1 MSTLNSRKV
10 KRQPLE
16 QAMVALMQ
24 DVTATADQVDIQL
37 QRELASLNML
47 SWALSQSLDLDQ
59 VLTMALETSL
69 RVVGGLAGGVYLL
82 EGEPG
87 EFRLRAHITLAAAQV
102 EYVPSIRYD
111 HPFARHA
118 IDSGGPQQVDWC
130 QLVSG
135 PGQAAGE
142 VEAEAPTGQPICVCV
157 PLAARNRVQG
167 LMAVLTEEMT
177 PDQALMLRVM
187 GQHIGV
193 AIDNAQLYRRA
204 QQDARRLRHEAER
217 WNALNRAALAVTGT
231 RSEQAVY
238 DTITRTLCELG
249 LSAVICAVEA
259 NAAPESE
266 ADDFVVVS
274 VATPAPR
281 LIAAL
286 ERLMGRP
293 LVGFRFPV
301 SRASPYYQTLR
312 NNQTEVVVP
321 VVGGALGP
329 LPEIF
334 SRLTP
339 GLIRRL
345 GLSCVISAP
354 LRVNEQLSAVLA
366 VGSGDLTVEDV
377 PAITSFARHA
387 SAAVENARLLET
399 ERRQRQEADMLRD
412 LVVTVNSTLD
422 LDQVLELAVRR
433 LQILHQA
440 TACSV
445 SFLEED
451 GQTFVFKATTDPA
464 LDVTQRITFS
474 AAHSIAGQAIR
485 ERRVQIANDVR
496 PAEQLGSLSQPTG
509 ALASTRSLLT
519 APLFAGD
526 RPLGVIQVLS
536 ASPNAFSAADAQLL
550 ATTAALL
557 ETAVARAR
565 AYAQAIQL
573 VNSERRQREVAETLR
588 QVAGLINASLD
599 LDTVLNR
606 ILEQLSQVVDFDS
619 ASLML
624 VTGDQLTMRAIHGF
638 SDPESVLAIRS
649 AIKDNL
655 LFQEMLASRRPI
667 VIADVRKDPR
677 YRVWAGAETIR
688 SWIGVPLL
696 VRDQVI
702 GQLAVDRRRSEVP
715 YEAQDAEL
723 VFAFAQQA
731 ANAIA
736 NAQLFEA
743 EHHQRQMAEAL
754 REVAATI
761 NASLDRDAVLSRIM
775 EQLRRVVRFDSAC
788 ALLVDGDEL
797 VFSSGLG
804 FDDLESLIGQRLPL
818 GGDDPLARVFK
829 QRTPLLIADVQNDP
843 SWAGWPAADRV
854 RGWLGV
860 PLIVGERVI
869 GVLAIDSFQPDAY
882 SDKDV
887 QLARAFADHAANAIQ
902 NAWLYQAAEEARQFS
917 DSLREIGASLVSTLD
932 LDEVLDRV
940 LDSLGKVVPF
950 DSASVLLAD
959 ADGALHTKAA
969 RGFRDGSRAGD
980 QPLPAVE
987 HELFQ
992 ELLAGKPW
1000 LIVPDVH
1007 SDPRW
1012 QSAGDGGDVRSRLS
1026 VALRVRDKVIGALNL
1041 DHHRAGFY
1049 TERHASQVDAMA
1061 AQAAIAIE
1069 NARLHEEEHYRLAEA
1084 ERRNRELSA
1093 LHGVAAAISS
1103 SLDLNTVLGE
1113 ALAQALKVADL
1124 ETGGVYLLDE
1134 AGTWLTLRVQHNLE
1148 REFVARGGR
1157 LRVDQGLSAQ
1167 VARTGQPFVVE
1178 DLSAQLD
1185 LLQPALVGREWLLE
1199 VGYRSGVL
1207 VPLLA
1212 HGRLMGIFFGMSR
1225 RLHRFGP
1232 ADLRLLA
1239 AIGEEMG
1246 VAVENARLHQV
1257 LQDYAAELELR
1268 VEARTAELSRERE
1281 RLLAILESAG
1291 EGIAITNADG
1301 VIEYAN
1307 PAWEKLTGHQV
1318 AQAIEQK
1325 LRIVDEETFPD
1336 LFLFRQGATQ
1346 YHHVWRQELV
1356 GKRPDGTEYTV
1367 NLTVTPI
1374 FTDMGDTRELSSLV
1388 AVYRDVTEYKE
1399 LDRMKSEFLSTAA
1412 HELRGPLTSIMGF
1425 SELLLTRP
1433 QLTDDERKRFLEHIN
1448 KHAGHLKELIDDL
1461 LDISRIESGAS
1472 FAVELAPIEL
1482 REPLEQE
1489 VRAWQEAEPTHNYVL
1504 RAAEPWPRV
1513 QADAGRLR
1521 QVMRNLLSNAAK
1533 YSPAG
1538 SEVTIS
1544 VMPVGKY
1551 VEISV
1556 ADQGVGMTA
1565 EELSH
1570 LFEKFWRADASST
1583 AAEGTGLG
1591 LVIVKY
1597 IVEHHGGQIW
1607 VESQPGKG
1615 TTVHFTLLQV
1625 GHRTTVLVVEDEASV
1640 REIEQRILIS
1650 GGLATIA
1657 ASDGQEALKLA
1668 LAHRPDLILLDLMMP
1683 GMSGM
1688 DVLYALKNNPATA
1701 MIPVVVLSARSG
1713 WQVIEE
1719 THMLGAVDFLAKP
1732 FEYEELLGRVRR
1744 ALVTAAHPSHRK
1756 RLPFSPRVAE
1766 QEALRQTASEESTSL

>member
-1 MSTLNSRKV
+1 
-10 KRQPLE
+10 
-16 QAMVALMQ
+16 
-24 DVTATADQVDIQL
+24 
-37 QRELASLNML
+37 ML
-47 SWALSQSLDLDQ
+47 GAN
-59 VLTMALETSL
+59 
-69 RVVGGLAGGVYLL
+69 
-82 EGEPG
+82 
-87 EFRLRAHITLAAAQV
+87 RA
-102 EYVPSIRYD
+102 
-111 HPFARHA
+111 
-118 IDSGGPQQVDWC
+118 
-130 QLVSG
+130 
-135 PGQAAGE
+135 PGQ
-142 VEAEAPTGQPICVCV
+142 
-157 PLAARNRVQG
+157 L
-167 LMAVLTEEMT
+167 
-177 PDQALMLRVM
+177 PD
-187 GQHIGV
+187 
-193 AIDNAQLYRRA
+193 
-204 QQDARRLRHEAER
+204 
-217 WNALNRAALAVTGT
+217 
-231 RSEQAVY
+231 
-238 DTITRTLCELG
+238 
-249 LSAVICAVEA
+249 
-259 NAAPESE
+259 
-266 ADDFVVVS
+266 
-274 VATPAPR
+274 
-281 LIAAL
+281 
-286 ERLMGRP
+286 
-293 LVGFRFPV
+293 
-301 SRASPYYQTLR
+301 
-312 NNQTEVVVP
+312 
-321 VVGGALGP
+321 
-329 LPEIF
+329 IF
-334 SRLTP
+334 SQLTF

-345 GLSCVISAP
+345 GLSGVISAP
-354 LRVNEQLSAVLA
+354 LRVNDELIAVLL
-366 VGSGDLTVEDV
+366 VGSRDLTAEDV
-377 PAITSFARHA
+377 SAITSFAHHA
-387 SAAVENARLLET
+387 SVAVENARLLEA

-422 LDQVLELAVRR
+422 LDQVLDLAVRR
-433 LQILHQA
+433 LQVLHQA

-445 SFLEED
+445 SFLEDD
-451 GQTFVFKATTDPA
+451 GKTFVFKATTDPA
-464 LDVTQRITFS
+464 LDVSRHITFS
-474 AAHSIAGQAIR
+474 AEHSIAGQAIR
-485 ERRVQIANDVR
+485 ERQVQIANDVR
-496 PAEQLGSLSQPTG
+496 PSEQLASLSQPTG

-526 RPLGVIQVLS
+526 EPLGVIQVLS
-536 ASPNAFSAADAQLL
+536 ASPNAFSAADARLL

-573 VNSERRQREVAETLR
+573 VDSERHQREVAERLR

-606 ILEQLSQVVDFDS
+606 ILEQLAQVVDFDS

-624 VTGDQLTMRAIHGF
+624 VAGDQLTMRAIHGF
-638 SDPESVLAIRS
+638 SDPDSVLAIRS

-655 LFQEMLASRRPI
+655 LFQEMLATRRPI

-677 YRVWAGAETIR
+677 YRVWAGAETVR

-715 YEAQDAEL
+715 YQPQDAEL

-775 EQLRRVVRFDSAC
+775 EQLRRVVQFDSVC

-797 VFSSGLG
+797 VVSSGLG
-804 FDDLESLIGQRLPL
+804 FDNLESLIGQRLPL
-818 GGDDPLARVFK
+818 TGDDPLTRVFK
-829 QRTPLLIADVQNDP
+829 QRTSLVIADVQNDP
-843 SWAGWPAADRV
+843 TWVRRPAAERV
-854 RGWLGV
+854 RGWMGV
-860 PLIVGERVI
+860 PLIVGDRVI

-882 SDKDV
+882 SEKDA
-887 QLARAFADHAANAIQ
+887 QLASAFADQAANAIQ
-902 NAWLYQAAEEARQFS
+902 NAWLYQAAQEARQFS
-917 DSLREIGASLVSTLD
+917 DSLREIGTSLVSTLD
-932 LDEVLDRV
+932 LDEVLNRA

-950 DSASVLLAD
+950 HNASVLLAD
-959 ADGALHTKAA
+959 ADGTLHPKAA
-969 RGFRDGSRAGD
+969 RGLAKGGRVWNK
-980 QPLPAVE
+980 PLPAME
-987 HELFQ
+987 HALFH

-1000 LIVPDVH
+1000 VIIPDVR
-1007 SDPRW
+1007 SDARW
-1012 QSAGDGGDVRSRLS
+1012 QPTENAGDVRSQLS

-1041 DHHRAGFY
+1041 SHHQAGFY
-1049 TERHASQVDAMA
+1049 NERHASQVSAMA

-1103 SLDLNTVLGE
+1103 SLDLNTVLDE
-1113 ALAQALKVADL
+1113 ALVQALKAADM
-1124 ETGGVYLLDE
+1124 EAGGVYLLDE
-1134 AGTWLTLRVQHNLE
+1134 SGTWLTLRVQHKLE
-1148 REFVARGGR
+1148 RDFVSKAGR
-1157 LRVDQGLSAQ
+1157 LMADQGLSAQ
-1167 VARTGQPFVVE
+1167 VARTGQPYASE
-1178 DLSAQLD
+1178 DLAAD
-1185 LLQPALVGREWLLE
+1185 IHLVQSTFADREWLLRT
-1199 VGYRSGVL
+1199 GYRSGVL

-1212 HGRLMGIFFGMSR
+1212 HGRLMGTFFGLSR
-1225 RLHRFGP
+1225 QPYRFAP

-1257 LQDYAAELELR
+1257 LQDYAADLEVR
-1268 VEARTAELSRERE
+1268 VEQRTAELSRERE
-1281 RLLAILESAG
+1281 RLLAVLESAG
-1291 EGIAITNADG
+1291 EGIAITNAEG

-1307 PAWEKLTGHQV
+1307 PAWEKLTGYQ
-1318 AQAIEQK
+1318 ADQAIAHK
-1325 LRIVDEETFPD
+1325 LRIVDEEIFPD
-1336 LFLFRQGATQ
+1336 LFVFRQGASQ
-1346 YHHVWRQELV
+1346 HHPIWRQELV
-1356 GKRPDGTEYTV
+1356 GKRPDGAEYTV

-1374 FTDMGDTRELSSLV
+1374 FTELGEERELSSLV
-1388 AVYRDVTEYKE
+1388 VVYRDVTEYKE

-1433 QLTDDERKRFLEHIN
+1433 QLSSDEQKRFLEHIN
-1448 KHAGHLKELIDDL
+1448 KHAHHLKELIEDL

-1472 FAVELAPIEL
+1472 FAMELKPIEL

-1489 VRAWQEAEPTHNYVL
+1489 VFAWQTADPTHNYVL
-1504 RAAEPWPRV
+1504 RAGEPWPKV
-1513 QADAGRLR
+1513 QADASRLR
-1521 QVMRNLLSNAAK
+1521 QVIRNLLSNATK

-1538 SEVTIS
+1538 SDITIA
-1544 VMPVGKY
+1544 VIPAGKY

-1556 ADQGVGMTA
+1556 ADQGVGMSA

-1583 AAEGTGLG
+1583 AVEGTGLG

-1597 IVEHHGGQIW
+1597 IVEQHGGQIW

-1625 GHRTTVLVVEDEASV
+1625 GHQTTVLVVEDEDSV

-1668 LAHRPDLILLDLMMP
+1668 VAHRPDLILLDLMMP

-1732 FEYEELLGRVRR
+1732 FEYEELLGRVKR
-1744 ALVTAAHPSHRK
+1744 ALVAAARPSPK
-1756 RLPFSPRVAE
+1756 KWLPFSARVAE
-1766 QEALRQTASEESTSL
+1766 QGALRQTASEESTYR